1 MSKKV
6 VLISN
11 YYPPEMGAAANR
23 IQELAQQLSALACD
37 VTVLCP
43 LPNYPFGEI
52 FDGYP
57 KKGQFEETING
68 IKVVRLST
76 YATKSTDRIKRF
88 KGMLAF
94 AKSVSAYIKNNQI
107 TGNVIVQSPP
117 LLVSYFAVRSLNKKG
132 HAPILNVSD
141 LWPIAGVELGA
152 IKKGITYSFF
162 LKMERYI
169 YSNARLILGQSNEI
183 LTHVSKTV
191 PAAKTLLYRNFPSPK
206 PAVCVQKPKGSVR
219 LIYAGLLGTA
229 QGIFELCQQ
238 LQLPVNWQ
246 LDLYGEGT
254 EAQQITNYLKTSNK
268 AIQYKGSLSKEALH
282 EVLPTYHMSLVPLK
296 KRIYGSVPSKIF
308 ELAHFGMPIV
318 YFGDGEAAQLIVHHG
333 LGWATQN
340 FDFSSLNDLLLAI
353 EKEREKW
360 PVPREIMNIAQQEFV
375 SHRQVKQLF
384 EHLN

>member
-23 IQELAQQLSALACD
+23 IQELALQLNTLGCD

-43 LPNYPFGEI
+43 LPNYPFGQI
-52 FDGYP
+52 FEGYP
-57 KKGQFEETING
+57 TKGEFEETIQG
-68 IKVVRLST
+68 IKVIRLST
-76 YATKSTDRIKRF
+76 YATKSTARIKRF

-94 AKSVSAYIKNNQI
+94 AKSVSAYIKSNQL
-107 TGNVIVQSPP
+107 TANVIVQSPP
-117 LLVSYFAVRSLNKKG
+117 LLVSYFALRSLNKKG
-132 HAPILNVSD
+132 GNPILNVSD

-152 IKKGITYSFF
+152 IKKGIAYGFF
-162 LKMERYI
+162 IKMERYI

-183 LTHVSKTV
+183 LEHITKTV
-191 PAAKTLLYRNFPSPK
+191 PAAKTLLYRNFPSPNS
-206 PAVCVQKPKGSVR
+206 VQCVQKPKGSVR
-219 LIYAGLLGTA
+219 LLYAGLLGTA
-229 QGIFELCQQ
+229 QGIFELCQNI
-238 LQLPVNWQ
+238 QLPINWQ

-254 EAQQITNYLKTSNK
+254 EAHQIEAYLKTSNK
-268 AIQYKGSLSKEALH
+268 AIQYKGSLTKEALH
-282 EVLPTYHMSLVPLK
+282 EVLPTYHISLVPLK

-308 ELAHFGMPIV
+308 ELAHFGMPII
-318 YFGDGEAAQLIVHHG
+318 YFGDGEAAQLIELHG

-340 FDFSSLNDLLLAI
+340 FDFTRLNNLLIEI

-360 PVPREIMNIAQQEFV
+360 PIPREIMNTAQQEFV
-375 SHRQVKQLF
+375 SQRQVKQLF